1 MSTYDDTNRGSLFSN
16 KKKTKDNQPDFT
28 GSLNVNGAKF
38 RLSVWKKTSKAGE
51 AYMSV
56 SVQPDTGWSNGG
68 GDLPRLPERTV
79 SNDDMPF

>member
-1 MSTYDDTNRGSLFSN
+1 MSNYDDTNRGSLFAN

-28 GSLNVNGAKF
+28 GNLNVNGAKF

-56 SVQPDTGWSNGG
+56 SIQPDNGWSGG
-68 GDLPRLPERTV
+68 GGNLPVLKTRDE
-79 SNDDMPF
+79 DMPF